1 MSRNAFAQLERE
13 YNEAAALREHAKWE
27 REQHAQ
33 WQEAYNTGHSKGW
46 EAGWRA
52 HADALN
58 RAYLDC
64 VIDELTLE
72 KINEYINNVVHAASL
87 SESLME
93 QQ

>member
-13 YNEAAALREHAKWE
+13 YNENQAKREHAAWE
-27 REQHAQ
+27 REQFAK
-33 WQEAYNTGHSKGW
+33 WKEAYNTGHSKGW
-46 EAGWRA
+46 HAGWRA

-72 KINEYINNVVHAASL
+72 KINEYINN
-87 SESLME
+87 ME